1 MRIHSGLSYN
11 GIWIVTI
18 VYKISDIKWRSVL
31 KSLGH
36 MRIHSGLLFNYEKN
50 TIYNKY
56 KDKSAVVSI
65 IKRVQ
70 AVFIGQR

>member
-1 MRIHSGLSYN
+1 M
-11 GIWIVTI
+11 
-18 VYKISDIKWRSVL
+18 L